1 MEKKKFLNEEDYQRN
16 KKKITKIAII
26 ILIVGILIGGSLIVT
41 GLIKQNETNSQY
53 SEDSK
58 ADLQK
63 QIDDERQNLLT
74 KKEELEQVIQESVN
88 DIQTQI
94 DNLETEL
101 ATLKAEQSNEFRAN
115 GFSEKY
121 YTLENNIDKVN
132 SEIDELE
139 TKITEEKNKT
149 NVIDNVLSDTF
160 NYCSFSEAQNNEYT
174 SKYCSLKDQLNNLND
189 FNKSF
194 TSSKYIPFYIFG
206 AFIIIA
212 SAMIAGSIYM
222 FAKRREIFAFT
233 TQQVMPVA
241 KEGIEE
247 MAPTITK
254 VAKKG
259 IEEMA
264 PAIGNVA
271 KEISKGIKEGTKD
284 DKK

>member
-26 ILIVGILIGGSLIVT
+26 ILIAGILIGGSLIVT

-74 KKEELEQVIQESVN
+74 KKEELEQGIQESVN

-101 ATLKAEQSNEFRAN
+101 AALKAEQNNEFRAN

-121 YTLENNIDKVN
+121 YTLENNIDKID

-139 TKITEEKNKT
+139 AKITEEKNKT
-149 NVIDNVLSDTF
+149 NVIDNVLSDTL
-160 NYCSFSEAQNNEYT
+160 NYCAFNKAQNNEYT
-174 SKYCSLKDQLNNLND
+174 SKYCSLKNQLNNLND

-247 MAPTITK
+247 MAP
-254 VAKKG
+254 
-259 IEEMA
+259 
-264 PAIGNVA
+264 AIGNVA